1 MAGANH
7 DKIKQVMARKASF
20 DNNVTNSLVSELLV
34 LSDNL
39 YFSIWKFNILILSS
53 LLWVSEIYYVL
64 FAEISDIIILVRMSC
79 KGFAI

>member
-39 YFSIWKFNILILSS
+39 YFSIWNFNILILSS

>member
-64 FAEISDIIILVRMSC
+64 FAEISDIIILVHMSC

>member
-64 FAEISDIIILVRMSC
+64 FAEISDIIILVRVSC